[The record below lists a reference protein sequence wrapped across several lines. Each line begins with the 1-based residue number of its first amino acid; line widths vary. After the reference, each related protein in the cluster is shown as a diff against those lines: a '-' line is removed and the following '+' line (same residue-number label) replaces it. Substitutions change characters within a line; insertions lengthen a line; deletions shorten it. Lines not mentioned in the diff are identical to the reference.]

1 MDIQEKLKLKL
12 QFFAEESDGDNGKS
26 KDNNDDEGKYKQDKK
41 TNSEEEIEKD
51 YKKNITSVLKKN

>member
-26 KDNNDDEGKYKQDKK
+26 KDNNDDEGKDKQDKK

>member
-12 QFFAEESDGDNGKS
+12 QFFAEESDGDNGK
-26 KDNNDDEGKYKQDKK
+26 DNNDDEGKDKQ
-41 TNSEEEIEKD
+41 D

>member
-26 KDNNDDEGKYKQDKK
+26 KDNNDDEGKDKQDKK
-41 TNSEEEIEKD
+41 TNSEEEIEK
-51 YKKNITSVLKKN
+51 KTTRRI

>member
-26 KDNNDDEGKYKQDKK
+26 KDNNDDEGKDKQDKRLIQK
-41 TNSEEEIEKD
+41 KKLKKD